1 MYVICVYDVYAKR
14 CPKVMKVLRKYL
26 FHVQESVFEGELTHK
41 QCTDLNKELNDI
53 IKDDDEVIMYYTY
66 SNKQL
71 NRMVNG
77 KKQSFKKNILI

>member
-14 CPKVMKVLRKYL
+14 CLKVMNILRKYL
-26 FHVQESVFEGELTHK
+26 FHVQESVFEGELTPK

-77 KKQSFKKNILI
+77 KKKSFNKNILI